1 MDANISFCE
10 HHETGITHDIAIK
23 HRISPPQSCLI
34 CAPASSRKSDQEAAA
49 TELLLGA
56 AGAPAAWNERRIL
69 LSDGTKKGCE
79 NLLVDL
85 REALNT
91 SAEACNAIFVP
102 GFSDP
107 NAGIQYQSRQRLVQW
122 TQSEGIS
129 TTTATGQMVL
139 HPNTYKFQGRYLAQN
154 EVGELL
160 MAPNAQA
167 LQKRF
172 AFACHEEAFEADI
185 AQGLA
190 RDTHSQATLQELHS
204 WLVTNVLPHKVTL
217 ILDGYAL
224 AFYDAVAEGVQSFL
238 NSPTGLACDANFKVK
253 VRFFRSDLLRQ
264 TMIVMRSA
272 QFFAGEQQIVDA
284 TGQPTLRT
292 AAKVDE
298 IVLGLRRLF
307 RQWRLHFAMLRVAGA
322 RSPQAGLPRS
332 GPAAGSAAV
341 GLLPEELVQKTVL
354 AETEPGASLT
364 ARTLRK
370 KFKNLRPVRRVAAQ
384 YNMTIGQLMLSAC
397 QALHTKG
404 LLRCGESAAGST
416 SQPLFQKVPLAEHG
430 ETATACRAYLS
441 VSVTAFPA

>member
-1 MDANISFCE
+1 MCIRDRRESGASAETFSDNLYVDSSFRGLGTAVDVTSTLENELINISHETRSPYEVAGDIHYDPRLCHPVPHWECIDRVAKVQGYKPEVWSLLMDANISFCE

-49 TELLLGA
+49 TALLLGA

-69 LSDGTKKGCE
+69 LSDGAKKGCE

-238 NSPTGLACDANFKVK
+238 NSPPGLACDANFKVK

-264 TMIVMRSA
+264 TMRAMRSA
-272 QFFAGEQQIVDA
+272 QFFGGEQQVVDP
-284 TGQPTLRT
+284 TGRPLLRS
-292 AAKVDE
+292 AAALEE
-298 IVLGLRRLF
+298 IMLGLNRCSC
-307 RQWRLHFAMLRVAGA
+307 VACKSSKA
-322 RSPQAGLPRS
+322 CAPPVSYTHLTLPTT
-332 GPAAGSAAV
+332 PYV
-341 GLLPEELVQKTVL
+341 
-354 AETEPGASLT
+354 
-364 ARTLRK
+364 
-370 KFKNLRPVRRVAAQ
+370 
-384 YNMTIGQLMLSAC
+384 
-397 QALHTKG
+397 
-404 LLRCGESAAGST
+404 
-416 SQPLFQKVPLAEHG
+416 
-430 ETATACRAYLS
+430 
-441 VSVTAFPA
+441 